1 MGDSYPY
8 WRIGLIVVLI
18 IFEAIVTATLASI
31 QSASESTIRKKLEE
45 NENDKR
51 LAQALALLEEPTKY
65 IGLLEALTTG
75 TSIVVGIL
83 FTNGIIRDVMD
94 CIWKSSGTYYN
105 LWIYKLLVLLVV
117 FCFALIV
124 VFLGNILSRRLATIH
139 PDLTVCIMSGIASKL
154 MLIFGP
160 LVYLTTYLTKV
171 VLWILRIKVD
181 ENEENVTED
190 EIISIVNEGFE
201 QGILEDSEA
210 TMISNIMEFDEK
222 EVMDIMTHRKKMVAI
237 EASTTIEEAMRFVLE
252 QSFSRFPV
260 YEEEIDNIIGILHVK
275 DLMKY
280 YVSGKSTKEH
290 VKMICSKPF
299 LVPDTQ
305 PIDVLWKQMRE
316 RKLHMAIAI
325 DEYGQTA
332 GLVAMEDILEEIV
345 GNISDEYDVEEKM
358 IIKQGEGRYLV
369 KGLTPLEDMEEILDI
384 EFEQEDYD
392 TLNGFLISMLGH
404 IPKEEEQAV
413 LHYGSYRFHIVDV
426 KDNIIRYI
434 RVVKEFDKE
443 QEVEE

>member
-369 KGLTPLEDMEEILDI
+369 KGLTPL
-384 EFEQEDYD
+384 
-392 TLNGFLISMLGH
+392 
-404 IPKEEEQAV
+404 
-413 LHYGSYRFHIVDV
+413 
-426 KDNIIRYI
+426 
-434 RVVKEFDKE
+434 
-443 QEVEE
+443 